1 MLKAAITPEM
11 HYDDWATS
19 YEKDTKGWGY
29 CAHTKLAEG
38 LKKKIK
44 MIPSCPLT
52 LDVGIGT
59 GLLSQEILDFSPAAK
74 ITGVDISSRMLSLCE
89 KAGVARDLKRADI
102 SRDRLMF
109 KDSSFDMTVS
119 AGVMENVEN
128 IGNALQEMVRVTR
141 QNGLVAFTY
150 LPSHEKPMRHLMPKK
165 FRPGMD
171 ENGKR
176 VIGNLTLYGHN
187 ERKVN
192 FYCKTLGLEPLMIE
206 EFVGY
211 RTYVM
216 LTVKYKLFIG
226 RKK

>member
-1 MLKAAITPEM
+1 
-11 HYDDWATS
+11 
-19 YEKDTKGWGY
+19 
-29 CAHTKLAEG
+29 
-38 LKKKIK
+38 
-44 MIPSCPLT
+44 
-52 LDVGIGT
+52 
-59 GLLSQEILDFSPAAK
+59 
-74 ITGVDISSRMLSLCE
+74 
-89 KAGVARDLKRADI
+89 
-102 SRDRLMF
+102 
-109 KDSSFDMTVS
+109 
-119 AGVMENVEN
+119 
-128 IGNALQEMVRVTR
+128 
-141 QNGLVAFTY
+141 
-150 LPSHEKPMRHLMPKK
+150 MPKK